1 MATATDLIRR
11 LRHRRNEIE
20 GELGYFGLGGWWS
33 SVFTRLERDHIEADF
48 HPPGLPAGGKPLTTG
63 RGGSNYHSAAI
74 LLTALAAC
82 LRDQPQDRHL
92 ASKVLA
98 KAEER
103 ARAEDDVI
111 GLHLVYQEMI
121 RLHSKWRDH
130 FADALNLVFGACHKQ
145 IALAEA
151 AARAFHD
158 LRPHVALPAHLG
170 YLTLA
175 VLLEQEG
182 SYRKAIDMCKQARDQ
197 GWEGNWTWR
206 IGSLAKKRDE
216 QDLGETYISRSGLGP
231 V

>member
-11 LRHRRNEIE
+11 LRHRRDEIE

-33 SVFTRLERDHIEADF
+33 SAFTRVERDHIEASF

-74 LLTALAAC
+74 LLTALATC
-82 LRDQPQDRHL
+82 LRDLPQDRDL
-92 ASKVLA
+92 ALKVLA
-98 KAEER
+98 KAQER

-111 GLHLVYQEMI
+111 GLHLVYQEII

-130 FADALNLVFGACHKQ
+130 VPDALNLIFGACHKQ
-145 IALAEA
+145 VAMSEA
-151 AARAFHD
+151 AAQAFHH
-158 LRPHVALPAHLG
+158 LRPHAALPAHLG

-182 SYRKAIDMCKQARDQ
+182 SCRKAIEVCKQARDQ
-197 GWEGNWTWR
+197 GWGGNWTWR
-206 IGSLAKKRDE
+206 IGSLARKRDE
-216 QDLGETYISRSGLGP
+216 QDLGETYISRSGMGP

>member
-1 MATATDLIRR
+1 MAAATDLIRR
-11 LRHRRNEIE
+11 LRHKCSETE

-33 SVFTRLERDHIEADF
+33 SAFTRTERDHIEASF
-48 HPPGLPAGGKPLTTG
+48 HPSGLAAGAKPLTTG
-63 RGGSNYHSAAI
+63 RGPSNYHSAAV

-82 LRDQPQDRHL
+82 LKDLPQDRQM
-92 ASKVLA
+92 ASKVLL

-121 RLHSKWRDH
+121 RLHSKCRDH
-130 FADALNLVFGACHKQ
+130 FPDALNLIFGACHKQ
-145 IALAEA
+145 VAIAEA
-151 AARAFHD
+151 AAQAFHG
-158 LRPHVALPAHLG
+158 LRPQESLPAHLG

-182 SYRKAIDMCKQARDQ
+182 SYRKAIEVCKQARDQ
-197 GWEGNWTWR
+197 GWDGNWTWR
-206 IGSLAKKRDE
+206 IGSLARKRDE
-216 QDLGETYISRSGLGP
+216 QDLGETYISRSGMGP

>member
-1 MATATDLIRR
+1 M
-11 LRHRRNEIE
+11 
-20 GELGYFGLGGWWS
+20 GYFGLGGWWS
-33 SVFTRLERDHIEADF
+33 SAFTRVERDHIEASF
-48 HPPGLPAGGKPLTTG
+48 HPPGLPAGAKPLTTG

-92 ASKVLA
+92 ALKVLA

-121 RLHSKWRDH
+121 RLHSKCRDH
-130 FADALNLVFGACHKQ
+130 FPDALNLIFGACHKQ
-145 IALAEA
+145 VAMSEA
-151 AARAFHD
+151 AAQAFHD
-158 LRPHVALPAHLG
+158 LRPHEALPAHLG

-182 SYRKAIDMCKQARDQ
+182 SYRKAIELCKQARDQ
-197 GWEGNWTWR
+197 GWSGNWTWR
-206 IGSLAKKRDE
+206 IGSLAKRRDE
-216 QDLGETYISRSGLGP
+216 QDLGETYISRSGMGP

>member
-1 MATATDLIRR
+1 MAAATDLIRR
-11 LRHRRNEIE
+11 LRHKCNETE

-33 SVFTRLERDHIEADF
+33 SAFTRVERDHIEASF
-48 HPPGLPAGGKPLTTG
+48 HPSGLAAGAKPLTIG
-63 RGGSNYHSAAI
+63 RGPSNYHSAAV

-82 LRDQPQDRHL
+82 LRDLPQDRHL

-98 KAEER
+98 KAQER

-121 RLHSKWRDH
+121 RLHSKWRDQ
-130 FADALNLVFGACHKQ
+130 FPDALNLIFGACHKQ
-145 IALAEA
+145 VAMSEA
-151 AARAFHD
+151 AAQAFHS
-158 LRPHVALPAHLG
+158 LRPHEALPAHLG

-182 SYRKAIDMCKQARDQ
+182 SYRKAIEICRQARDQ
-197 GWEGNWTWR
+197 GWDGNWTWR
-206 IGSLAKKRDE
+206 IGSLARKRDE
-216 QDLGETYISRSGLGP
+216 QDLGETYISRSGMGP

>member
-11 LRHRRNEIE
+11 LRHRRSEIE

-33 SVFTRLERDHIEADF
+33 SAFTRVERDHIEASF

-74 LLTALAAC
+74 LLTALATC
-82 LRDQPQDRHL
+82 LRDLPQDRPL

-121 RLHSKWRDH
+121 RLHSKWRDQ
-130 FADALNLVFGACHKQ
+130 FSDALNLIFGACHKQ
-145 IALAEA
+145 VAIAEA
-151 AARAFHD
+151 AAQAFHD
-158 LRPHVALPAHLG
+158 LRPHTALPAHLG

-182 SYRKAIDMCKQARDQ
+182 SYRKAIEVCKQARDQ
-197 GWEGNWTWR
+197 RWDGNWTWR
-206 IGSLAKKRDE
+206 IGSLARKRDE
-216 QDLGETYISRSGLGP
+216 QDLGETYISRSGMGP